1 MHVRHPKLGWV
12 EGGGAGL
19 FRPEVCRP
27 LGVEVPVI
35 AWGLGLDR
43 LAMLALGLDDIRD
56 LVTPE
61 LSRLREMTVRPDELL
76 RGRED

>member
-1 MHVRHPKLGWV
+1 
-12 EGGGAGL
+12 
-19 FRPEVCRP
+19 
-27 LGVEVPVI
+27 VEVPVI

-61 LSRLREMTVRPDELL
+61 LSRLREMVIRPEELL
-76 RGRED
+76 RGREG